1 MIFCV
6 VVNTNTHTEQRPT
19 TDLLFLALAP
29 VFHNNTSTT
38 TSATNVRTQSD
49 LLGGWVVRA
58 PLLGPLQALLC
69 LHLITLLFLFKA
81 APPSIVLTHSLI
93 LFLDNLIVLS
103 FIFTH
108 ALVVVST
115 PTTEVSLAI
124 DYYSLAGGLHHRV
137 KGCELA
143 VVVVPRKDFMLPA
156 SATAT
161 TAALMLVLMDRDA
174 APDDDDNSP
183 RIRGSATNES
193 KSASCCECS
202 QCNIIAAPSTRP
214 ASCGGSI

>member
-1 MIFCV
+1 MLSKDRRGPFIFSPRRATMICCV
-6 VVNTNTHTEQRPT
+6 VTTHTHTEQRPT
-19 TDLLFLALAP
+19 TDLLLLALAP

-38 TSATNVRTQSD
+38 TSAATNVRTQSD

-108 ALVVVST
+108 ALVVV
-115 PTTEVSLAI
+115 V
-124 DYYSLAGGLHHRV
+124 H
-137 KGCELA
+137 
-143 VVVVPRKDFMLPA
+143 
-156 SATAT
+156 
-161 TAALMLVLMDRDA
+161 
-174 APDDDDNSP
+174 
-183 RIRGSATNES
+183 TNH
-193 KSASCCECS
+193 
-202 QCNIIAAPSTRP
+202 
-214 ASCGGSI
+214 